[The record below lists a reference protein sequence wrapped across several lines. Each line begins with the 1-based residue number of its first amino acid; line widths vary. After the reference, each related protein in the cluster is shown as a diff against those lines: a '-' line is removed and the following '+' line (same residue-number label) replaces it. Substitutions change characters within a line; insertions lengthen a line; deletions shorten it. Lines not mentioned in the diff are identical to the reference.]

1 MSLNAYQRARTI
13 TETPRHAECRLIR
26 EITGEMIAARDAG
39 VAGVA
44 LMPVLAR
51 NRDMWH
57 VFQTDCSSPG
67 NGLPAPV
74 RAGIISLALWVSRY
88 TSEVVTGK
96 DDIGALIDV
105 NRMMIEGLEGT
116 VH

>member
-1 MSLNAYQRARTI
+1 MSLNAYQRTRTLV
-13 TETPRHAECRLIR
+13 ESPRQTECRLVR
-26 EITGEMIAARDAG
+26 QITGEMIAARDAG

-51 NRDMWH
+51 NRDMWN